1 MSRIYIYSTLSNDQL
16 YQLKNGHSVLI
27 AGKANVA
34 NKQLVTPKGKATP
47 ITEDEFNLLQENIVF
62 KAHFKNG
69 FVAAS
74 HEKSDA
80 EAFAAR
86 ELAPTDK
93 SAQDTPETAKKRNAG
108 GAKVKDAEA

>member
-1 MSRIYIYSTLSNDQL
+1 MFRIYIYSTLSNDQR
-16 YQLKNGHSVLI
+16 YQLKNGQSVLI

-34 NKQLVTPKGKATP
+34 NKQLVTPKGMATA
-47 ITEDEFNLLQENIVF
+47 ISEDEFNLLQENIVF

-74 HEKSDA
+74 HDKSDA

-86 ELAPTDK
+86 NLEGADK
-93 SAQDTPETAKKRNAG
+93 SAQDTPATAKKRNAG

>member
-1 MSRIYIYSTLSNDQL
+1 MSRIYIYSTLSNDQR
-16 YQLKNGHSVLI
+16 YQLKNGRSVLI

-34 NKQLVTPKGKATP
+34 NKQLVTPKGMATA

-74 HEKSDA
+74 RDKSDA

-86 ELAPTDK
+86 ELAPMDK